1 MKRNTYDW
9 AALVAR
15 GRSQPNVW
23 LRPPLRN
30 VPYRVVKRVRL
41 RQHPDLR
48 LPDGRLEAKAEHR
61 YTDDFGTERAD
72 IWLRFVPRTPLGENG
87 ETAAVAAHTRGDH
100 HEHPPAQG
108 RRAARPAD
116 SRR

>member
-1 MKRNTYDW
+1 MRNTYDW
-9 AALVAR
+9 VAIVTR

-30 VPYRVVKRVRL
+30 VPYRLVKRVRL

-61 YTDDFGTERAD
+61 YTDDDGTERAD
-72 IWLRFVPRTPLGENG
+72 IWLRFVPSTPRGRMERK
-87 ETAAVAAHTRGDH
+87 TAAAVPTRGDH
-100 HEHPPAQG
+100 HEHSTEEG
-108 RRAARPAD
+108 RRPARP
-116 SRR
+116 SRRRQ